1 VRHLLQVGRDASQI
15 AQQMGIVELDVDD
28 VLQRPA
34 PARAADL
41 AQASLADGGH
51 WMNGCYR
58 GWGCVP
64 GGESSG
70 SRATHAEQAQERH
83 CGQ

>member
-41 AQASLADGGH
+41 ARSRLATGLDRVD
-51 WMNGCYR
+51 R
-58 GWGCVP
+58 GRELDSPP
-64 GGESSG
+64 GGEGPG
-70 SRATHAEQAQERH
+70 SRATHAEQAQEGH

>member
-1 VRHLLQVGRDASQI
+1 MRHLLHVGRDASQS

-41 AQASLADGGH
+41 ARSRLATGLDRVD
-51 WMNGCYR
+51 R
-58 GWGCVP
+58 GRRIGFAP
-64 GGESSG
+64 GGEGPG
-70 SRATHAEQAQERH
+70 SRATHAEQAQEGH